1 MSGAAHSFLLA
12 SPFPT
17 LNKRLTFANSPWYN
31 VIWGIV
37 KLFRLLSFR
46 SSVPFPLDNYAEL
59 LKEKDERIREKDE
72 LIATLKERSAQDR
85 KQKNRL
91 LWFLALFFGIVAA
104 TLATVIIVD
113 ALNGGF
119 GYFRY

>member
-1 MSGAAHSFLLA
+1 M
-12 SPFPT
+12 
-17 LNKRLTFANSPWYN
+17 TFADFPWYN
-31 VIWGIV
+31 VSWGIV

-46 SSVPFPLDNYAEL
+46 SSVPFFPLDNYAEL
-59 LKEKDERIREKDE
+59 LKEKDE
-72 LIATLKERSAQDR
+72 LIAALKEMSAQDR
-85 KQKNRL
+85 KQKKRL
-91 LWFLALFFGIVAA
+91 LWFLALFVGIVAA